1 MNFKKSNWLAWILF
15 FLLSLIWGSSFMLMK
30 IGLESFS
37 AYQVASI
44 RILSAGLVLSPFL
57 WKAWKAIPS
66 EKRGTVILSGWL
78 GSFFPAFLFCIAET
92 RIDSSLAAILNSL
105 TPLSTILLG
114 VAFFQLAASKEK
126 WLGVIIGLIGLLV
139 LILPSG
145 SGMSNS
151 SLPYA
156 LLVLLATVLYA
167 LNVNM
172 VGRKLQG
179 IGSLEIASLAFSM
192 LTPAAFLVLLNTNF
206 FNIPTTGINYWK
218 SFIAA
223 STLGIIGTAF
233 ASILFYML
241 LKKSGP
247 LFASMVT
254 YGIPFVAV
262 ILGWLGGESIG
273 LLQMGALFLILG
285 GVYLANKK

>member
-1 MNFKKSNWLAWILF
+1 
-15 FLLSLIWGSSFMLMK
+15 MLMK
-30 IGLESFS
+30 IGLETFS

-57 WKAWKAIPS
+57 WKAWKAIPK

-114 VAFFQLAASKEK
+114 VAFFQLTASKEK
-126 WLGVIIGLIGLLV
+126 WLGVVIGLIGLML

-145 SGMSNS
+145 SGISNS

-156 LLVLLATVLYA
+156 FLVLLATVLYA

-179 IGSLEIASLAFSM
+179 IGSLEIASLAFGM
-192 LTPAAFLVLLNTNF
+192 LTPAALMVLISSNF
-206 FNIPTTGINYWK
+206 FHMPTFGLGYWK

>member
-1 MNFKKSNWLAWILF
+1 
-15 FLLSLIWGSSFMLMK
+15 MLMK

-206 FNIPTTGINYWK
+206 FNIPTTGLNYWK